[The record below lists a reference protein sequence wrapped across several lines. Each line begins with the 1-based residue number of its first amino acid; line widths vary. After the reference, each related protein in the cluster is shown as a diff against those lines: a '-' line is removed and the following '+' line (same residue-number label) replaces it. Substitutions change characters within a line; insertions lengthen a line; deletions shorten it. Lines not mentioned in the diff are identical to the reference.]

1 MAKIFGNTLT
11 TPMNP
16 DKLKNE
22 NGTGGGIT
30 EQEVEKMIRMF
41 SDAVV
46 SVKADKHDVYT
57 KIEHEESVGRVI
69 DGIVFPAIAKKA
81 DKTDVYLK
89 DEIDLRLGDIET
101 ALDSII
107 AIQNELLGV

>member
-46 SVKADKHDVYT
+46 STKAEKDLSNVSDNAFLMKLNAVLP
-57 KIEHEESVGRVI
+57 
-69 DGIVFPAIAKKA
+69 DG
-81 DKTDVYLK
+81 
-89 DEIDLRLGDIET
+89 DEV
-101 ALDSII
+101 SY
-107 AIQNELLGV
+107 

>member
-30 EQEVEKMIRMF
+30 GQEVEKMIRMF
-41 SDAVV
+41 ADTVV

-57 KIEHEESVGRVI
+57 KEEINERI
-69 DGIVFPAIAKKA
+69 
-81 DKTDVYLK
+81 
-89 DEIDLRLGDIET
+89 GDMEN
-101 ALDSII
+101 ALDYII
-107 AIQNELLGV
+107 MLQERYYNGESGMGGSWPGGDA